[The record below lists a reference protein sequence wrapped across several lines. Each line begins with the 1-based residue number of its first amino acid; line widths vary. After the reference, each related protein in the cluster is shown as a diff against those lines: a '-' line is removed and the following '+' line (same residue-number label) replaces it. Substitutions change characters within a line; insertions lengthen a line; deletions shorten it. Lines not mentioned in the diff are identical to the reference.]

1 MLVDMKQMPA
11 LSLESREW
19 AELYSGAL
27 DRFNEHKFTLTEAHY
42 LFHSVLPLMDKNAK
56 ELGHKELSDKLK
68 DLNINQELTN
78 EIKELKTHPQNKT
91 LSSSINQK
99 LPKIEVDYILRKNV
113 QDCSLATYLLKFT
126 LLNLDRSE
134 ITFEEQKMFLT
145 ILQSKLKAKHGMEN
159 QMETGEHLTTKK
171 IENLMDE
178 KATFVKNVFDNFIVF
193 CAEGKI
199 HKGIRS
205 KTDLVTKQIKALEHP
220 FKNILE
226 YLGGGENEGKKLEK
240 ELAKKEETKKVLDP
254 LYEVLNWKLNSNYFL
269 GEAYKAVD
277 QFDKEL
283 KFLFDLLI
291 NNEFLIEEF
300 TPIEK
305 LSNISY
311 FNYMGF
317 FARS

>member
-1 MLVDMKQMPA
+1 M
-11 LSLESREW
+11 
-19 AELYSGAL
+19 
-27 DRFNEHKFTLTEAHY
+27 
-42 LFHSVLPLMDKNAK
+42 
-56 ELGHKELSDKLK
+56 
-68 DLNINQELTN
+68 
-78 EIKELKTHPQNKT
+78 KTHPQNKT
-91 LSSSINQK
+91 LSSSIIQK

-134 ITFEEQKMFLT
+134 ITLEEQKMFLT
-145 ILQSKLKAKHGMEN
+145 ILQSKLKAKHGMESEV
-159 QMETGEHLTTKK
+159 ETGDHSKAKK
-171 IENLMDE
+171 IENLMNE
-178 KATFVKNVFDNFIVF
+178 KATFVKKVFDNFIVF
-193 CAEGKI
+193 CVEERI

-205 KTDLVTKQIKALEHP
+205 KTDLVKKEIKALEHP

-254 LYEVLNWKLNSNYFL
+254 LYEVLHWKLNSNYFL
-269 GEAYKAVD
+269 GEAYKAVN

-300 TPIEK
+300 TTIEK